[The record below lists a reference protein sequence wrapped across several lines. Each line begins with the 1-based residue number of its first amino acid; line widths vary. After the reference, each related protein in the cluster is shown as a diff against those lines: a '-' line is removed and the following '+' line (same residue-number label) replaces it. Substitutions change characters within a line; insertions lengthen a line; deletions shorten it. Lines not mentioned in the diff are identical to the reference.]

1 MNKLPSKSLKCGLLI
16 IILLTT
22 GLFFHK
28 IFEYLSKKLIGV
40 YFPVLPQ
47 NSLKNNE
54 TTIDNLKRD
63 IADLNDNISR
73 LQSSMVTQQNIFNDT
88 LELRRKFNKK
98 FPYRVM

>member
-1 MNKLPSKSLKCGLLI
+1 MSKLSSKSLKYGLLI
-16 IILLTT
+16 IILVTT
-22 GLFFHK
+22 GLFSHK
-28 IFEYLSKKLIGV
+28 IFEHLSKKLIGI

-73 LQSSMVTQQNIFNDT
+73 IQSSMVAQQNIFSDT
-88 LELRRKFNKK
+88 LKLRRKFNKK
-98 FPYRVM
+98 FQSRNM